1 MTAKEFLSQARI
13 IDLQIDSKIAQVE
26 RLNLLAQKCTATISG
41 MPKNPNCG
49 GSKLEDTVCKIV
61 DLQAEI
67 NRDIDRLVDI
77 KNKIILMIKQVAN
90 AELQIV
96 LEKRYLCFES
106 WKDISAE
113 MNYSEQHIYR
123 LHNTAL
129 GEVDKILEDESRI
142 C

>member
-26 RLNLLAQKCTATISG
+26 QLNLLAQKCTATISD
-41 MPKNPNCG
+41 MPKNPNRG
-49 GSKLEDTVCKIV
+49 SSKLEDTVCKIV

-67 NRDIDRLVDI
+67 NRDINGLIDI
-77 KNKIILMIKQVAN
+77 KQKIILIIKQVVN
-90 AELQIV
+90 TELQIV

-106 WKDISAE
+106 WKDISDE
-113 MNYSEQHIYR
+113 MNYSKQHIYR
-123 LHNTAL
+123 LHSTAL
-129 GEVDKILEDESRI
+129 GEVDKILKDESRI